1 VTDARF
7 PERFLT
13 DRRVLR
19 LSAVDFRSYVTSLT
33 WSVANRTDGV
43 ILPEDLDLIP
53 HFAPG
58 SPSGLVEQSLWVEAD
73 SGWTIADWDAT
84 QTSKHELEV
93 LENARRREREKKKRQ
108 RSTPTFPKGTVPGDV
123 PGDVSLGKAQDR
135 TGKDRQGVEGSEVAA
150 EDDTTWAEEA
160 RDYTAVQI
168 DALASW
174 AASAPAAT
182 ASSSRCR
189 VPGCGNKLASETGLA
204 TGLCRKGDALHE
216 AARERMTFEEPF

>member
-33 WSVANRTDGV
+33 WAVANRTDGL
-43 ILPEDLDLIP
+43 ILPDDLSLIP
-53 HFAPG
+53 HFGAT
-58 SPSGLVEQSLWVEAD
+58 SPAALVDLALWTEVED
-73 SGWTIADWDAT
+73 GWNITDYANT

-108 RSTPTFPKGTVPGDV
+108 RSAPAFPQGTVPGDV

-135 TGKDRQGVEGSEVAA
+135 TGKDRQGTEGSEPDEEVAA
-150 EDDTTWAEEA
+150 TSHEEV
-160 RDYTAVQI
+160 RDHNPMQVA
-168 DALASW
+168 ALADW
-174 AASAPAAT
+174 AIAPKHDRVAG
-182 ASSSRCR
+182 SRCS
-189 VPGCGNKLASETGLA
+189 VPGCDSKLHSESGLS
-204 TGLCRKGDALHE
+204 TGLCRKVDTVHE
-216 AARERMTFEEPF
+216 AARERMSFEEPF